1 LNYIVNMAYLFL
13 NKDKRLF
20 FGGKNLNTIASKHSD
35 YQGYID
41 GGLGYSVTVTDEEF
55 ENLENGSKKFINYNS
70 ETNVVSYETVD
81 FSYLSSAAL
90 LADKTNMIKRLQEK
104 LDFSEYVSPLPANE
118 VQQIQNFKNSLE
130 TIDPNSFTYP
140 LTKTIYKILQE
151 NNLYYI
157 SPLQ

>member
-1 LNYIVNMAYLFL
+1 MAYLFL

>member
-1 LNYIVNMAYLFL
+1 MAYLFL

-90 LADKTNMIKRLQEK
+90 LADKTNMIKRLQDK

>member
-1 LNYIVNMAYLFL
+1 MAYLFL
-13 NKDKRLF
+13 NKDKQLV
-20 FGGKNLNTIASKHSD
+20 FGGKDLNTIASKHPD
-35 YQGYID
+35 YQGYVD
-41 GGLGYSVTVTDEEF
+41 GGLGYSVTVTDVEF
-55 ENLENGSKKFINYNS
+55 ENLENGSKKFTNYNS

-90 LADKTNMIKRLQEK
+90 LADKTNMIKKLQEK
-104 LDFSEYVSPLPANE
+104 LDFSEYVSLLPANE